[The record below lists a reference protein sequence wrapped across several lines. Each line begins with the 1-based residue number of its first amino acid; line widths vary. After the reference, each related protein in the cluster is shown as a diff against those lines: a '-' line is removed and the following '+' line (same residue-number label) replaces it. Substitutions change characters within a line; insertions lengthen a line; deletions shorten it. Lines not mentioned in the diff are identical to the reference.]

1 MKVLLLKDVKG
12 KGKAGE
18 VINLNEGYARNFI
31 IPNGLGKEADKQT
44 INAVNIKMAADAHR
58 KDVEKAQA
66 KELAKE
72 IEKLSV
78 TIVGKAGANGK
89 FFGAVT
95 GKEISDALKEQH
107 NIDIDKKKV
116 VLKDAIKAAG
126 EYNVTLKVYSEVSAT
141 LKVIVKVG

>member
-58 KDVEKAQA
+58 KDVEKAEA

-95 GKEISDALKEQH
+95 GKEISEALKAQH

>member
-31 IPNGLGKEADKQT
+31 IPNGLCKEADKQT

-58 KDVEKAQA
+58 KDVEKAEA

-95 GKEISDALKEQH
+95 GKEISEALKAQH